1 MSLTLYNHTVN
12 YIQRLGIS
20 IDSGLTTY
28 ADRGGRTRSTGSAD
42 CRHTGSTPLKGLV
55 KIGDN
60 RTLNLVFTHGNGS
73 AGKVAFLH
81 RTVPHNHHFVQH
93 LGVFLQ
99 RDVHCCLV
107 RYLYFL
113 ADIAYKGD
121 YNGSSRFHIQGKV
134 TVNVGNYTIRCTFFQ
149 YIGTDN
155 RAHSIT
161 DDTRNFLCLLHCL
174 NGIRR

>member
-12 YIQRLGIS
+12 YIQRLGIG

-55 KIGDN
+55 EIGDN

-73 AGKVAFLH
+73 TGKVAFLH
-81 RTVPHNHHFVQH
+81 RTVTYHNNFIQHFR
-93 LGVFLQ
+93 VFLQ
-99 RDVHCCLV
+99 RDVHRCLV

-113 ADIAYKGD
+113 ADIAYKGNHD
-121 YNGSSRFHIQGKV
+121 GSSRFHIQGKI
-134 TVNVGNYTIRCTFFQ
+134 TVNVGNYTIRSALFQ
-149 YIGTDN
+149 YIGTND
-155 RAHSIT
+155 RAHRIA

-174 NGIRR
+174 NGIHR